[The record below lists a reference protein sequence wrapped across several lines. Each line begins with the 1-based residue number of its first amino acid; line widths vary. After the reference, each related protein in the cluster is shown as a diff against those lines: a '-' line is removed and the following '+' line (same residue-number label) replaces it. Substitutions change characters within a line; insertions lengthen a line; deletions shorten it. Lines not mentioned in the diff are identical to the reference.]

1 MASPSPTPPSL
12 SPTPHPHAPQ
22 SKRDK
27 RRHALSEKL
36 TTLTTSFHNP
46 ANPRARDTH
55 YRAQLASLTADIQL
69 ITKCDASGRDMRPL
83 DDSSDAIHRE
93 VEDALAGMGFAD
105 QGVVS
110 GAGRWYGDFLEKVN
124 QGMEERD
131 AQLTLLYNQYNH
143 KSLSLVAH
151 HTRSIIHAREEHKSL
166 SATIQQRLMA
176 RLKTQLKKLAA
187 EKESNSSTTL
197 SSLSSLSTSAY
208 TDLTETNA
216 LLLHPSQFGLAPSIG
231 SPRRPPNPPPQ
242 QTPDDAPRKPRRRAG
257 EVEELLSFGVGINF
271 DPPSTSSKRK
281 RTTRTLPPAADDL
294 PLLATMSPPPEC
306 SEMSAGGA
314 GTAAPATA
322 AAAAAAAASTD
333 NRRRREDLM
342 RQVYTP
348 VYSFDKLFTEK
359 ELQLAG
365 NQASLATVRYFTE
378 RQHTSYGDAED
389 SDEGGAAG
397 GGGGGSGGGAEG
409 EEEEGGVAGGYQGVA
424 TRSREM
430 ENLVLGGVPGI
441 GMTYVNKAM
450 IAPPPPGL
458 RSEDAEMDLAA
469 MRRGVEEWGGWEGAG
484 EKRSAGVAGMAGG
497 DVGKKARRG

>member
-1 MASPSPTPPSL
+1 PTPPSL

-46 ANPRARDTH
+46 ANPRARDAH
-55 YRAQLASLTADIQL
+55 YRAQLAALTADIQL
-69 ITKCDASGRDMRPL
+69 ITRCDASGRDMRPL

-216 LLLHPSQFGLAPSIG
+216 LLLHPSQFGLAPSIIG
-231 SPRRPPNPPPQ
+231 SPRRSTQANHHHHHHQPSQ
-242 QTPDDAPRKPRRRAG
+242 QQHTPDDAPPRKPRRRAG

-271 DPPSTSSKRK
+271 DPPSTASKRK
-281 RTTRTLPPAADDL
+281 RTTRTLPPADDL
-294 PLLATMSPPPEC
+294 PMLAAMSPPPMAE
-306 SEMSAGGA
+306 SLELSVSASVGA
-314 GTAAPATA
+314 GAGAGAG

-389 SDEGGAAG
+389 SDEGGGGSAAAG
-397 GGGGGSGGGAEG
+397 ATGGVEGDEEDGGA
-409 EEEEGGVAGGYQGVA
+409 AGGYQGVA

-430 ENLVLGGVPGI
+430 ESLVLGGVPGI
-441 GMTYVNKAM
+441 GMTYVNKAG

-469 MRRGVEEWGGWEGAG
+469 MR
-484 EKRSAGVAGMAGG
+484 
-497 DVGKKARRG
+497 

>member
-231 SPRRPPNPPPQ
+231 SPRRPPNLPPQ

-281 RTTRTLPPAADDL
+281 RTTRTLPPVEDL
-294 PLLATMSPPPEC
+294 PLLSTMSPPPENTEL
-306 SEMSAGGA
+306 S
-314 GTAAPATA
+314 TAP
-322 AAAAAAAASTD
+322 AAAAAASTD

-389 SDEGGAAG
+389 SDEGGAAAG
-397 GGGGGSGGGAEG
+397 VEG
-409 EEEEGGVAGGYQGVA
+409 EDEDGAAGGYQGAA

-430 ENLVLGGVPGI
+430 ESLVLGGVPGI
-441 GMTYVNKAM
+441 GMTYVNKAG

-458 RSEDAEMDLAA
+458 RSEEAEMDLAA

-497 DVGKKARRG
+497 DGGKKARRG